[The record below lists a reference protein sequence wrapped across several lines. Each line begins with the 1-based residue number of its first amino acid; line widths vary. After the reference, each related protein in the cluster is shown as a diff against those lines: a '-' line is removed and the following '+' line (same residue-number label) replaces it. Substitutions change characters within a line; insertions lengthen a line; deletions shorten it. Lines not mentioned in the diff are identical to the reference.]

1 VPREPG
7 AGLEQFEFR
16 ANSDLERRDCAAD
29 IAPSFLHR
37 FQRFSHRAAAVRPN
51 VSNSRDLI
59 EELADR
65 DDSLSEG
72 RADLT

>member
-1 VPREPG
+1 M
-7 AGLEQFEFR
+7 
-16 ANSDLERRDCAAD
+16 
-29 IAPSFLHR
+29 HH